1 MSTFA
6 IPNENGVAVKAASSL
21 KLLTLEFL
29 LKNFSKKKFQ
39 KICGLKNKAYLCIPV
54 EKTGP
59 RKRV

>member
-29 LKNFSKKKFQ
+29 LKNFRKKFQ
-39 KICGLKNKAYLCIPV
+39 KICRLKNKAYLCIPV